1 MRPNKVG
8 IIGAGNFGITIASL
22 VSKNADVILQT
33 RNQTTLQSVNQEHRI
48 GDIELEKNIVAI
60 SDLEQLARECTLIL
74 PMVPSASFRDMM
86 RDISP
91 FLRPE
96 HIMIHGTKGLDIVGQ
111 SHQLDFPD
119 GFQVGDVRTMSQVI
133 QEESSVVRVG
143 CLSGPNIS
151 KEILEGQPTATVV
164 ASEYNEVIN
173 LGKEILE
180 SNQFF
185 VFGSNSIIGAELAGA
200 LKNYIALGAGILE
213 GHGMGRNMQAL
224 LITRGL
230 REMIHISK
238 LYNTDAS
245 SFLGTAG
252 IGDLFATATSID
264 SRNFRVG
271 MKIAE
276 GLTIEDITSNSE
288 FTAEGVRTLAI
299 ANQLAQQI
307 ETTAPI
313 TKLLYAV
320 VFKNFNFEKAIQ
332 SIMRYPFTKDV
343 DFLEG

>member
-1 MRPNKVG
+1 MRPSKVG
-8 IIGAGNFGITIASL
+8 IIGAGSFGITIASL

-33 RNQTTLQSVNQEHRI
+33 RNQSTLEFINKEHRI
-48 GDIELEKNIVAI
+48 GTIELDENIVAI
-60 SDLEQLARECTLIL
+60 SDLEHLARECTVIL

-86 RDISP
+86 KDISP
-91 FLRPE
+91 YLRPE

-111 SHQLDFPD
+111 SHQLDFPE
-119 GFQVGDVRTMSQVI
+119 GFQVDDVRTMSQVI

-173 LGKEILE
+173 LGKEILA

-230 REMIHISK
+230 REIIHISK
-238 LYNTDAS
+238 LYNTEVD

-252 IGDLFATATSID
+252 IGDLFATATSKD
-264 SRNFRVG
+264 SRNFQIG
-271 MKIAE
+271 MKIAN
-276 GLTIEDITSNSE
+276 GLIIDDIISNPK
-288 FTAEGVRTLAI
+288 FTAEGIRTLAI
-299 ANQLAQQI
+299 ANQLAQMI
-307 ETTAPI
+307 NTTAPI
-313 TKLLYAV
+313 TKLLYAI
-320 VFKNFNFEKAIQ
+320 VFKGFNFEKAIQ

-343 DFLEG
+343 DFLE

>member
-1 MRPNKVG
+1 MRPSKVG
-8 IIGAGNFGITIASL
+8 IIGAGKFGVSIAKL
-22 VSKNADVILQT
+22 VSKNADVVLHT
-33 RNQTTLQSVNQEHRI
+33 RNQTTLQTVNKENRI
-48 GDIELEKNIVAI
+48 GNIELEKNIDAI
-60 SDLEQLARECTLIL
+60 SDLQQLASECTLIM
-74 PMVPSASFRDMM
+74 PMVPSAAFRDMM
-86 RDISP
+86 KDISP
-91 FLRPE
+91 FLGPE
-96 HIMIHGTKGLDIVGQ
+96 HIMIHGTKGLDILGQ
-111 SHQLDFPD
+111 SKQLDFPG

-133 QEESSVVRVG
+133 LEESSVIRVG

-151 KEILEGQPTATVV
+151 SEILAGQPTATVV
-164 ASEYNEVIN
+164 ASEFNEVIN

-180 SNQFF
+180 SKQFF

-213 GHGMGRNMQAL
+213 GHGMGRNLQAL

-238 LYNTDAS
+238 LYKVDVD

-252 IGDLFATATSID
+252 IGDLFATATSKD
-264 SRNFRVG
+264 SRNFQAG
-271 MKIAE
+271 LKIAKGFTLE
-276 GLTIEDITSNSE
+276 EITSDSK

-299 ANQLAQQI
+299 ANQLSKHMEA
-307 ETTAPI
+307 TAPI
-313 TKLLYAV
+313 TRLLYSV

-343 DFLEG
+343 DFLD

>member
-1 MRPNKVG
+1 MRPSQVG
-8 IIGAGNFGITIASL
+8 IIGAGKFGITIASL
-22 VSKNADVILQT
+22 VSKNADVILHT
-33 RNQTTLQSVNQEHRI
+33 RNQETLQSINNEHRVGTI
-48 GDIELEKNIVAI
+48 DLNKNIVAI
-60 SDLEQLARECTLIL
+60 SDLQQLASECTLIL
-74 PMVPSASFRDMM
+74 PMVPSTSFRDMM
-86 RDISP
+86 KDISP
-91 FLRPE
+91 YLRPE
-96 HIMIHGTKGLDIVGQ
+96 HIMIHGTKGLDILGQ
-111 SHQLDFPD
+111 SHQLDFPE
-119 GFQVGDVRTMSQVI
+119 GFQVEDVRTMSQVI

-151 KEILEGQPTATVV
+151 TEILEGQPTATVV

-238 LYNTDAS
+238 LYNTDVD

-252 IGDLFATATSID
+252 IGDLFATATSKD
-264 SRNFRVG
+264 SRNFEIG
-271 MKIAE
+271 MKIAK
-276 GLTIEDITSNSE
+276 GLTIADIHASLE
-288 FTAEGVRTLAI
+288 YTAEGVRTLAI
-299 ANQLAQQI
+299 ANHLAHKI
-307 ETTAPI
+307 DTTAPI

-332 SIMRYPFTKDV
+332 SIMRYPFTRDV
-343 DFLEG
+343 DFL